1 MRLQEQIAMDDTISH
16 QVSVPT
22 YPTNVGEC
30 QFISFHFILSSILT
44 FSHFHLLQ
52 HIIYLLCRTQALL
65 MPSHGELQHLASLI
79 GNVYLKSSH
88 CFIRIAALQGLL
100 CLLECC
106 SRTNMAM
113 GKLSDELTLLRDL
126 IVGYINRHGIID
138 ERYTHTNTHILT

>member
-1 MRLQEQIAMDDTISH
+1 MSARVFNLLRTEFAIVNAFNFFF
-16 QVSVPT
+16 
-22 YPTNVGEC
+22 YL
-30 QFISFHFILSSILT
+30 FLS
-44 FSHFHLLQ
+44 Q

-65 MPSHGELQHLASLI
+65 IPSYGELQHLAALI

-88 CFIRIAALQGLL
+88 CFIRIAALEGLL

-106 SRTNMAM
+106 SRTNTAI

-138 ERYTHTNTHILT
+138 ER